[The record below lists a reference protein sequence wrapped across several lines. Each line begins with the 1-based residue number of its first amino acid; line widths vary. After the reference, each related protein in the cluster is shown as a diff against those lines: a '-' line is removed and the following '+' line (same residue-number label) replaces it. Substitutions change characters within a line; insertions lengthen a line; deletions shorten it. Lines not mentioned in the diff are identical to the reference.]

1 MTDISPP
8 ELHIEVSHDLPATFE
23 HLLCHNGV
31 ALALD
36 PSIPGVELPPHLLN
50 KPHVVLL
57 YELDPVVPIPD
68 LVVTTEGIR
77 ATLSFDRTPF
87 ATFVPWCAVLAM
99 GPMHAER
106 VESPPVRTKLRA
118 V

>member
-1 MTDISPP
+1 MTDIAPP
-8 ELHIEVSHDLPATFE
+8 ELHIEVTPDLRASFE

-31 ALALD
+31 VVAVNVTA
-36 PSIPGVELPPHLLN
+36 PGVELPPHLRDRTC
-50 KPHVVLL
+50 VVLQ
-57 YELDPVVPIPD
+57 YELEPVVPIPD
-68 LVVTTEGIR
+68 LEVTVDGIR
-77 ATLSFDRTPF
+77 ATLSFDRTSF
-87 ATFVPWCAVLAM
+87 ATFVPWTAVLAM